1 MAERAEEAARA
12 ARAMAGEA
20 RIVAAR
26 AARPDLENSE
36 RLTYGGGASYIGQVT
51 DGKRQGLGVAELG
64 NGERQAGDWSADL
77 MNGLGTVRL
86 SDDTRYGGQWKE
98 GQSTGLGLRE
108 KPGAER
114 SEGNFVGGRLEGL
127 AVRRTLAD
135 PNVVQAGEFHGDLLD
150 GPGVERI
157 GERERYEG
165 GFRGGQRNG
174 YGQVT
179 DADGKTSPGRWA
191 DGKLVESA
199 P

>member
-1 MAERAEEAARA
+1 
-12 ARAMAGEA
+12 
-20 RIVAAR
+20 
-26 AARPDLENSE
+26 
-36 RLTYGGGASYIGQVT
+36 
-51 DGKRQGLGVAELG
+51 RQGLGVAELG

-98 GQSTGLGLRE
+98 GKSTGLGLRE

-135 PNVVQAGEFHGDLLD
+135 PNAVQAGEFHGDLLD
-150 GPGVERI
+150 GPGVERV

-174 YGQVT
+174 YGQIT